1 MCGICEICFKLL
13 SVPFNCQEHE
23 GRRGT
28 PENAQAR
35 VLLAANITPHRGDCR
50 PQGGMLLLMGA
61 LGERSGGKQHWH
73 KLLLIFFVI
82 FTGGL

>member
-1 MCGICEICFKLL
+1 M
-13 SVPFNCQEHE
+13 
-23 GRRGT
+23 

-35 VLLAANITPHRGDCR
+35 VLQVAYIAHHRGDCR
-50 PQGGMLLLMGA
+50 PQGGMLLPVWA
-61 LGERSGGKQHWH
+61 LDERSGGRQHWH